1 VQLLLYP
8 FDAPAIC
15 HDGSGFRLM
24 NQLGKQCLMVP
35 CFMVDLPFPS
45 LDTETIDGKL
55 TSN

>member
-8 FDAPAIC
+8 LGAPAIC
-15 HDGSGFRLM
+15 LDGLGFRLM
-24 NQLGKQCLMVP
+24 NHLGKQRLMMP

-45 LDTETIDGKL
+45 LDTETIDGKV

>member
-24 NQLGKQCLMVP
+24 NHLGKQCLMVP